1 MDILDRIRLVR
12 RTLNLNQVEFA
23 KRIGLTQT
31 ALSMIEIEKTALT
44 DKNIKLIC
52 ATFAIDEDWL
62 RTGNGEM
69 FGTVS
74 PYEKELLTVF
84 SKLTAET
91 QEFILEM
98 AQNLLKRQEK
108 QNDSDSKEDRWFMWF
123 KLILRWFS
131 ISKLIALIILLIKN
145 IISQKIQKPQK
156 NSKKISNRTYTP
168 LMRKIF

>member
-23 KRIGLTQT
+23 RRIGLTQT

-52 ATFAIDEDWL
+52 ATFAVDEDWL
-62 RTGNGEM
+62 RTGSGEM

-84 SKLTAET
+84 GKLTTDT

-108 QNDSDSKEDRWFMWF
+108 QNDSDGKEDR
-123 KLILRWFS
+123 
-131 ISKLIALIILLIKN
+131 
-145 IISQKIQKPQK
+145 
-156 NSKKISNRTYTP
+156 
-168 LMRKIF
+168 

>member
-1 MDILDRIRLVR
+1 MMDILDRIRLVR

-52 ATFAIDEDWL
+52 ATFAVDEDWL

-84 SKLTAET
+84 GKLTADT

-108 QNDSDSKEDRWFMWF
+108 QNDSDG
-123 KLILRWFS
+123 
-131 ISKLIALIILLIKN
+131 
-145 IISQKIQKPQK
+145 
-156 NSKKISNRTYTP
+156 
-168 LMRKIF
+168 